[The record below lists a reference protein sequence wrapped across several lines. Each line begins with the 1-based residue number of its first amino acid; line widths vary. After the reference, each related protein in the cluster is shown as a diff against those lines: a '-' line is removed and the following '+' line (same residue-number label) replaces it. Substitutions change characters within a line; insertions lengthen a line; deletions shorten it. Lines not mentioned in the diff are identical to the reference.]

1 MIFENHV
8 AWTTYWRS
16 VHSPGYGLPIRY
28 NFGNKI
34 INFFE
39 FKTKM
44 GNFSSKN
51 NNKARDMN
59 SRVMLF
65 ARRSAGSFLEQRLV
79 TLIIKIKKCLSG
91 AN

>member
-1 MIFENHV
+1 
-8 AWTTYWRS
+8 
-16 VHSPGYGLPIRY
+16 
-28 NFGNKI
+28 
-34 INFFE
+34 
-39 FKTKM
+39 M
-44 GNFSSKN
+44 GNFSSQN

-91 AN
+91 VN